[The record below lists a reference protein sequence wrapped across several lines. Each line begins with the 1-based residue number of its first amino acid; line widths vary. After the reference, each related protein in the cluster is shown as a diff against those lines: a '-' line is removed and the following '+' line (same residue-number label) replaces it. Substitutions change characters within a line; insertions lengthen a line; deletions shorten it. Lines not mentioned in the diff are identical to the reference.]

1 MGQKTF
7 LRSVLIDGQ
16 DEPFYFELSTLS
28 HELLFMI
35 VSFHPLFEADQNIIC
50 AGREPGADD
59 LAAVKAAEAVIL
71 PQGCRQSLY
80 EMARDNCRHVFPD
93 YETRFNY
100 PGKIGQMRLFQ
111 KNGTAHPH
119 AETYASLTDFRRQY
133 GDDPKDVGFD
143 LPCVFKFDWGGEG
156 ETVYR
161 IDSREDLKNVLQKAA
176 DFEKSGQKG
185 FLIQEYVP
193 IEGKTVR
200 VVIIGRALISY
211 WRIQES
217 TDAFLSGVSR
227 GARIDAELDP
237 ERQNVAR
244 VFAKNLCNK
253 TGINLAGF
261 DVIFAPVR
269 EYIKPLML
277 EINYF
282 FGRRGLGGSDA
293 FYEILKREIQ
303 NWIAHVLSGQDK

>member
-1 MGQKTF
+1 
-7 LRSVLIDGQ
+7 
-16 DEPFYFELSTLS
+16 
-28 HELLFMI
+28 MI
-35 VSFHPLFEADQNIIC
+35 VSFHPLFEADKNIIC

-59 LAAVKAAEAVIL
+59 IAAVKAAEAVIL

-93 YETRFNY
+93 YAIRFNY

-119 AETYASLTDFRRQY
+119 AETYASLADFRRQY
-133 GDDPKDVGFD
+133 GDDLKDIAFE
-143 LPCVFKFDWGGEG
+143 LPYVFKFDWGGEG
-156 ETVYR
+156 ETVYL
-161 IDSREDLKNVLQKAA
+161 INSRRDLKTVLQNAA
-176 DFEKSGQKG
+176 DFERSGQKG
-185 FLIQEYVP
+185 FLLQEYVP
-193 IEGKTVR
+193 TEGKTLR
-200 VVIIGRALISY
+200 VVIIGRTLISY

-227 GARIDAELDP
+227 GARIDAALEP
-237 ERQNVAR
+237 ERQNVAK
-244 VFAKNLCNK
+244 VFVKNLCNK

-261 DVIFAPVR
+261 DVIFAPVK

-293 FYEILKREIQ
+293 FYEILKQEVH
-303 NWIAHVLSGQDK
+303 NWLANVLNGHDK

>member
-1 MGQKTF
+1 
-7 LRSVLIDGQ
+7 
-16 DEPFYFELSTLS
+16 
-28 HELLFMI
+28 MI